1 MDAKNIQYTCPMHP
15 EVIQQGPGS
24 CPICGMALEPKDVAQ
39 QQDNAE
45 YRDMSLRF
53 RIGLLL
59 TIPIL
64 VLDMGNYLQ
73 PSQSQTLQVILATPV
88 VLWAGWPFFERGWK
102 SIVSRQLNMFTLIS
116 IGVGVAFFYSLFARL
131 FPQSI
136 PESFKYH
143 GEVPLYFESA
153 AVITVLVLMGQ
164 MLELRA
170 RAKTGAAIRSLLQK
184 AAKSAFIVQNGEEIE
199 ISIEDVKVGDV
210 LRVRPGDNIPV
221 DGTVTEGKSEVD
233 ESMLT
238 GESIPVDKGPGD
250 KVTGGTI
257 NQSGSFLMKAE
268 KVGNETVLSRIIRM
282 VSEAQR
288 TKAPIQTFAD
298 KVAGYFVPA
307 VLLIAIATFFIW
319 AFFGPQPSF
328 MYGVHNAVAVLI
340 IACPC
345 ALGLATPMSIMVG
358 MGRGAEMGILIKDA
372 AALER
377 LAKVKTLIMD
387 KTGTLT
393 EGKFKLAQVTAF
405 APWSEDEVL
414 SLAASVEQLSEHPI
428 GKAIARAAKEKNI
441 PTPAVQNFKSISG
454 VGVEGMVNGR
464 QVVINMAGRSRIIP
478 ADKTAVALTVDGKAA
493 GLLFVGDTI
502 KKSSYEAVK
511 ELHNK
516 GLKLVMV
523 TGDNEKTANKVASEL
538 GIDQTYAEITPEAKL
553 NILHE
558 FQKQDGYVAMAGDG
572 INDAAALAGAD
583 VGIAMDHGTDVAI
596 ESSDVTL
603 LKGDLKGIGRAISL
617 SLAVTKNIKQNLFFA
632 FIYNIIG
639 VPIAAGILFPFT
651 GMLLNPMIAAFAMS
665 LSSVSVIANS
675 LRLRI
680 LKIK

>member
-1 MDAKNIQYTCPMHP
+1 MHP